1 MKLYALLFLWGLVS
15 LVQSAPEDY
24 EEPSLDEEEEIIVR
38 SDGTSLAD
46 LPKLKPRPPF
56 TLHDYSPKHAWITP
70 LDENETF
77 LSLLETA
84 YQRAAVEFPDGE
96 GRMKAEGLTTM
107 WEYVLNPDFG
117 SVTDS
122 EISLIDS
129 AVSSFKSTESLY
141 DDSKPL
147 NYGYLNKGAPYRALI
162 SLYHELREGRRESQ
176 GRRRMSSEDP
186 SRDGLWEHEVGVDVP
201 TQLPVGVRKRRTLIV
216 EE

>member
-1 MKLYALLFLWGLVS
+1 
-15 LVQSAPEDY
+15 
-24 EEPSLDEEEEIIVR
+24 
-38 SDGTSLAD
+38 
-46 LPKLKPRPPF
+46 
-56 TLHDYSPKHAWITP
+56 
-70 LDENETF
+70 
-77 LSLLETA
+77 
-84 YQRAAVEFPDGE
+84 
-96 GRMKAEGLTTM
+96 MKAEGLTTM

-147 NYGYLNKGAPYRALI
+147 NYGYLNKGAPYRALV
-162 SLYHELREGRRESQ
+162 SLYHELREGRRETQ